1 MENYQDN
8 KWQSIARNIK
18 KKLKIM
24 VGSIFKFWV
33 LAELVTS
40 GLMSHPHLLKVQ
52 QDLYTFIDLQE
63 KMQLINSM
71 A

>member
-8 KWQSIARNIK
+8 KWRSIARNIK
-18 KKLKIM
+18 KKLKAM

-33 LAELVTS
+33 LVELVTS
-40 GLMSHPHLLKVQ
+40 GLMSHPHLLKVL
-52 QDLYTFIDLQE
+52 QDLYIFIGLQE